1 MALVYHGFPLQP
13 GDEVFSTT
21 HDHYSHHTSIALTTA
36 RAGATMRKM
45 PLFDDAAATSTEEM
59 ITRLLRA
66 IGSKTRVVGLTWVHS
81 SSGIR
86 LPIREI
92 AAAMR
97 QRDHTLTLVVDGVP
111 GEVDEAVRAVREIS
125 G

>member
-1 MALVYHGFPLQP
+1 
-13 GDEVFSTT
+13 
-21 HDHYSHHTSIALTTA
+21 
-36 RAGATMRKM
+36 M
-45 PLFDDAAATSTEEM
+45 PLFDDAAATSTDEM
-59 ITRLLRA
+59 ITRLLHA

-111 GEVDEAVRAVREIS
+111 QEVDDGVRAVYEIS